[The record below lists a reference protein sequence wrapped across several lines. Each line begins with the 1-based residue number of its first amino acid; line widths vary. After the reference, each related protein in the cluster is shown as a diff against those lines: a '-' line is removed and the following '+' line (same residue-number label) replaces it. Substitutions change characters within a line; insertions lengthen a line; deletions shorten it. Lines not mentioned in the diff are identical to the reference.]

1 VSEARR
7 VATDPRFSRRRKAVA
22 RSRRKAA
29 FVRLSVIVAIAVAVW
44 AAFFSPLLAVRAV
57 KVVGARHVSSAEV
70 ARVAHLDESDNLLL
84 LSPSEIARRVQ
95 MLPWVKSVDVDR
107 ALPGTVRVKIVERKP
122 ALALSLGAARWII
135 DAQGRVLRS
144 GAPSS
149 LPTLAG
155 AEVSGVEPGA
165 ELATPEID
173 GALKTFRSMPR
184 SLRARLGAIFVP
196 SPERIT
202 LSLSDGTQ
210 IRYGSA
216 HQLKAKHKVL
226 KALLARLSARGVT
239 AAYIDV
245 RVPAN
250 PAVSGAPAST
260 VTEAEPEAEPEPE
273 TAVAPASSPASS
285 PRRIHEGA
293 DNDDG
298 H

>member
-1 VSEARR
+1 MSEARR
-7 VATDPRFSRRRKAVA
+7 VATDPRFSRRRKSVA
-22 RSRRKAA
+22 RSRRKAT
-29 FVRLSVIVAIAVAVW
+29 FVRLSVLLAVAFAVW
-44 AAFFSPLLAVRAV
+44 AAFFSPLLAVRNV
-57 KVVGARHVSSAEV
+57 RVVGARHVSSADV

-84 LSPSEIARRVQ
+84 VSPTEIAERVQ
-95 MLPWVKSVDVDR
+95 TLPWVKSVDVDR

-122 ALALSLGAARWII
+122 ALALSLGAARWTI
-135 DAQGRVLRS
+135 DARGRVLKS
-144 GAPSS
+144 GARSS

-165 ELATPEID
+165 RLTTPEFS

-196 SPERIT
+196 SAERIT
-202 LSLSDGTQ
+202 LSLKDGTQ
-210 IRYGSA
+210 IRYGA
-216 HQLKAKHKVL
+216 ARQLKAKHEVL
-226 KALLARLSARGVT
+226 KALLARLVARGAS

-250 PAVSGAPAST
+250 PAVSGVPAS
-260 VTEAEPEAEPEPE
+260 PE
-273 TAVAPASSPASS
+273 TESAAPPAAPSESS
-285 PRRIHEGA
+285 PRPVHEGA

>member
-1 VSEARR
+1 MSQARR

-29 FVRLSVIVAIAVAVW
+29 FVRLSVLVAVAVAVW
-44 AAFFSPLLAVRAV
+44 AAFFSPLLAVRTV
-57 KVVGARHVSSAEV
+57 KLVGARHVSSSEV
-70 ARVAHLDESDNLLL
+70 ARVAGLDESDNLLL
-84 LSPSEIARRVQ
+84 LSPTEIARRVQ
-95 MLPWVKSVDVDR
+95 TLPWVKSANVDR
-107 ALPGTVRVKIVERKP
+107 ALPGTVRVRIVERKP
-122 ALALSLGAARWII
+122 AVALSLGAARWTI
-135 DAQGRVLRS
+135 DARGRVLRS
-144 GAPSS
+144 GARSS

-155 AEVSGVEPGA
+155 AEVAGVEPGA
-165 ELATPEID
+165 ELATPEIS

-184 SLRARLGAIFVP
+184 ALRKRLGAIFVP

-202 LSLSDGTQ
+202 VSLTDGTQ

-216 HQLKAKHKVL
+216 RRLKAKHEVV
-226 KALLARLSARGVT
+226 KALLARLEARGTT

-250 PAVSGAPAST
+250 PAVSGSPASIASETQTAPASD
-260 VTEAEPEAEPEPE
+260 P
-273 TAVAPASSPASS
+273 APAPGSS